1 MKNIFDKITMPV
13 GVVYNIVAENG
24 CKMQGKANVEQV
36 IESQKDENHKN
47 SNVSLS
53 N

>member
-13 GVVYNIVAENG
+13 GVVYNIIAENG

-36 IESQKDENHKN
+36 IELEKDEKN
-47 SNVSLS
+47 QSSNVSLS

>member
-36 IESQKDENHKN
+36 SESQKDEKHQNF
-47 SNVSLS
+47 NV
-53 N
+53 